1 MKTVACWLFLRN
13 KTIILIIKEEE
24 EEEEEEEED
33 NDDKDQS
40 INQSIN
46 QIFIMREYIKGN
58 VRGYPRDPGRS
69 LHKI

>member
-24 EEEEEEEED
+24 EED

-40 INQSIN
+40 INQSIKYLLCKN
-46 QIFIMREYIKGN
+46 T
-58 VRGYPRDPGRS
+58 
-69 LHKI
+69 